1 MERWLFVNL
10 NSKIIQNSSRKPKLM
25 EVTII
30 EEVNVND
37 TSTLVKMERPV
48 NLLSQLVKLLS
59 LYFFYLYWEK
69 HVKLFGATVILKHHT
84 SYQNTQLISL
94 YFL

>member
-1 MERWLFVNL
+1 MERGLFVNL

-37 TSTLVKMERPV
+37 TATLVKMERPV

-59 LYFFYLYWEK
+59 LYFFYLY
-69 HVKLFGATVILKHHT
+69 
-84 SYQNTQLISL
+84 
-94 YFL
+94 

>member
-1 MERWLFVNL
+1 MERGLFVNL

-59 LYFFYLYWEK
+59 LYFFYLY
-69 HVKLFGATVILKHHT
+69 
-84 SYQNTQLISL
+84 
-94 YFL
+94 

>member
-1 MERWLFVNL
+1 MERGLFVNL
-10 NSKIIQNSSRKPKLM
+10 NSKIIQNFSRKPKLM

-59 LYFFYLYWEK
+59 LYFFYLY
-69 HVKLFGATVILKHHT
+69 
-84 SYQNTQLISL
+84 
-94 YFL
+94 